1 MLQGAFAGLAAGGVY
16 AVIAVCLTLMAQLV
30 RVINFSQAAI
40 GMFGAFLAVSFAG
53 MGIPQVAAI
62 ALGIISGAVISAALG
77 WIIATWL
84 PEASVSAR
92 SAVTVAALLLLVSIS
107 FILFGTKP
115 KTFRA
120 LFSGPAFTFEGV
132 VISQVTVVMVILAV
146 VVAIAAKLVLRK
158 TSIGVKLRAIADR
171 PVAAELLGVPVKPL
185 AIGVW
190 AVTGII
196 VGIAIA
202 VVAPTQTSDAVSL
215 SMLVISASAAALL
228 GGFKRLDLAL
238 IGGLLLGMAQGAA
251 AQFSQLILLRDWIP
265 LVVIVVFLLWNQRRE
280 VWDAAR

>member
-40 GMFGAFLAVSFAG
+40 GMFGAFLAVTFAG
-53 MGIPQVAAI
+53 MGIPQVPAI
-62 ALGIISGAVISAALG
+62 ALGIISCALLSAALG

-84 PEASVSAR
+84 PEASISAR
-92 SAVTVAALLLLVSIS
+92 SAVTVAALLLLISIS

-115 KTFRA
+115 KMFRA
-120 LFSGPAFTFEGV
+120 IFSGPAFTLEGV
-132 VISQVTVVMVILAV
+132 VISQVTVVMVILAL
-146 VVAIAAKLVLRK
+146 VVAVAAKVLLSK

-190 AVTGII
+190 AATGVI
-196 VGIAIA
+196 VGIA
-202 VVAPTQTSDAVSL
+202 VSMVAPTRTSDATSL
-215 SMLVISASAAALL
+215 SMLLISASAAALL

-265 LVVIVVFLLWNQRRE
+265 LTVIVVFLLWNQRRE